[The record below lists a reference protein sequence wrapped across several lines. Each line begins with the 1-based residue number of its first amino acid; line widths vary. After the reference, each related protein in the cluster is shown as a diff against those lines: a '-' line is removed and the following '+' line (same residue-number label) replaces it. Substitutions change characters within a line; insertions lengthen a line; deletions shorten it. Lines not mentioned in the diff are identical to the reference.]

1 MAEVAIDPTTEL
13 PELTQ
18 DWEVDSWRA
27 QVEACVS
34 QDPGE
39 GAVTPWETEAD
50 LPVSVRE
57 SPGQAW
63 VSGSLLQGWGH
74 WVWQCMRGTF

>member
-1 MAEVAIDPTTEL
+1 M
-13 PELTQ
+13 
-18 DWEVDSWRA
+18 
-27 QVEACVS
+27 EACVS